1 MKKLLRSRRI
11 VRVENNNGRLTIPGL
26 NRWYHLWREPY
37 HLLLTIPWVGFM
49 SIVSAAYLGINAL
62 FAFAYLAGGDCLEGA
77 KSRSFS
83 DAFFFSVQT
92 LASIGYGA
100 IHPKTFYAD
109 CLVTLEAVASLL
121 LIAVVTGLSFARFS
135 RPTARVLFSH
145 FIIIN
150 THNQQPTL
158 MFRVANERRNN
169 ILESTAQVYVIL
181 DEVTAEG
188 EFMRR
193 IHELKLHRHRTPSL
207 TLSWTIMH
215 SIEPDSPLYGQT
227 SADLQRLHA
236 QINVLIGGIDET
248 VAYSITA
255 RHSYAADEILFDHR
269 FEDIIHRESNG
280 HGYFDYSRFHNVKQ
294 ELPEPEPTPNPPHP
308 TGTPPFA
315 KRLP

>member
-1 MKKLLRSRRI
+1 MNKFRRSQRI
-11 VRVENNNGRLTIPGL
+11 VRVENNNGRLIVPGL
-26 NRWYHLWREPY
+26 NRWYNHWRDPY
-37 HLLLTIPWVGFM
+37 HLLLTIPWIGFLA
-49 SIVSAAYLGINAL
+49 IVSAAYLTLNAL
-62 FAFAYLAGGDCLEGA
+62 FALAYLAGGDCLNGA
-77 KSRSFS
+77 KPGSFS

-100 IHPKTFYAD
+100 IYPKTFYAN
-109 CLVTLEAVASLL
+109 CLVTLEAIASLL

-135 RPTARVLFSH
+135 RPIAKVLFSH

-150 THNQQPTL
+150 THNQQQTL

-169 ILESTAQVYVIL
+169 ILEATAQVYVML

-215 SIEPDSPLYGQT
+215 SIDPDSPLYGLT
-227 SADLQRLHA
+227 ATDLARLHA
-236 QINVLIGGIDET
+236 QINVLISGVDET

-255 RHSYAADEILFDHR
+255 RHSYAAEEILLDHQ
-269 FEDIIHRESNG
+269 FEDIIHRLENG
-280 HGYFDYSRFHNVKQ
+280 HGYFDYSRFHDVKR
-294 ELPEPEPTPNPPHP
+294 ESAVGN
-308 TGTPPFA
+308 
-315 KRLP
+315 K